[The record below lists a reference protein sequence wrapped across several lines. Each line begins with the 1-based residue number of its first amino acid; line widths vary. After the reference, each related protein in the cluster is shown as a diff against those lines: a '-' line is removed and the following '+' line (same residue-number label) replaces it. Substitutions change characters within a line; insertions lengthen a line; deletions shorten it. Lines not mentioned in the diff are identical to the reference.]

1 MWDMGGMLGSGE
13 EAGTGSISDG
23 RYWPSGP
30 MGPATTQRQ
39 RLSGSD
45 AGLVGC
51 CHQSTNKFNT
61 VIIIIMQT
69 IKKMM

>member
-30 MGPATTQRQ
+30 MGPATTHRQ

-51 CHQSTNKFNT
+51 CHQSANKFNT